1 MNITIK
7 QLLDIVSLSIEAV
20 NSKADPTVP
29 SHTENFFYNEN
40 STAVVT
46 AVENEAYEILGHQHN
61 LENDAEIVEISKAL
75 NQHIAAI
82 RLGMRLNQQS
92 EEE

>member
-20 NSKADPTVP
+20 NMKADPTVP
-29 SHTENFFYNEN
+29 SHTENFFYNGT
-40 STAVVT
+40 STALVT
-46 AVENEAYEILGHQHN
+46 AVENEAHEILGQHN
-61 LENDAEIVEISKAL
+61 LKDNVEIIKISKAL